1 MLFPFWEA
9 GSPISIRLVP
19 EALPHPYN
27 ERWKA
32 LSTPRLFVM
41 RLRFLCKAALLAAAV
56 FITSHALASDCV
68 SFTEARHHLGKTRCV
83 TGTVVHVKEGNSGV
97 TFLDFCENYET
108 CPFVVVV
115 FQGDLRRVGDVHQL
129 TGRAIEIKGTVEEYD
144 GRAEIILRHPQ
155 QLGDSASLL
164 IPLSKDAA
172 LAPTLPREYDV
183 ERRGHYSA
191 GKFKHPKKAKAATKK
206 KQGAPVSIED
216 PSQQ

>member
-1 MLFPFWEA
+1 ME
-9 GSPISIRLVP
+9 G
-19 EALPHPYN
+19 ALDLAPA
-27 ERWKA
+27 R
-32 LSTPRLFVM
+32 RM
-41 RLRFLCKAALLAAAV
+41 RSMCLRILWKAALLAAAV
-56 FITSHALASDCV
+56 FTTSHALASDCV
-68 SFTEARHHLGKTRCV
+68 SFAEAHHHLGKTRCV

-164 IPLSKDAA
+164 LPLSKDAA
-172 LAPTLPREYDV
+172 VAPTLPREYDV
-183 ERRGHYSA
+183 ERRGRYSA
-191 GKFKHPKKAKAATKK
+191 GKFKYPKKAKAATKK

>member
-1 MLFPFWEA
+1 MEGAIDPALVRLMHLFC
-9 GSPISIRLVP
+9 
-19 EALPHPYN
+19 
-27 ERWKA
+27 
-32 LSTPRLFVM
+32 
-41 RLRFLCKAALLAAAV
+41 LRSLLKAALLAAA
-56 FITSHALASDCV
+56 ISTASHASATDCV
-68 SFTEARHHLGKTRCV
+68 PFAEARHHLGKTQCV

-115 FQGDLRRVGDVHQL
+115 FQGDLRRVGDVRRL

-164 IPLSKDAA
+164 SPLSKDAA
-172 LAPTLPREYDV
+172 LAPSLPGDYDV

-191 GKFKHPKKAKAATKK
+191 GKLKHPKKTKATAKK
-206 KQGAPVSIED
+206 KQGAPVSVED
-216 PSQQ
+216 PNQP

>member
-1 MLFPFWEA
+1 MEGVLDSAP
-9 GSPISIRLVP
+9 V
-19 EALPHPYN
+19 
-27 ERWKA
+27 
-32 LSTPRLFVM
+32 FVM
-41 RLRFLCKAALLAAAV
+41 HLSGLRFPLKVALLAAAV
-56 FITSHALASDCV
+56 FTTRHALATDCV
-68 SFTEARHHLGKTRCV
+68 PFAEARHHLGKTQCV

-108 CPFVVVV
+108 CPFTVVV
-115 FQGDLRRVGDVHQL
+115 FPGDLRRVGDVRQL

-155 QLGDSASLL
+155 QLLGDSASLL

-172 LAPTLPREYDV
+172 LAPTLPADYDV

-191 GKFKHPKKAKAATKK
+191 GKLKHPKKAKTSAKK

-216 PSQQ
+216 SSQQ